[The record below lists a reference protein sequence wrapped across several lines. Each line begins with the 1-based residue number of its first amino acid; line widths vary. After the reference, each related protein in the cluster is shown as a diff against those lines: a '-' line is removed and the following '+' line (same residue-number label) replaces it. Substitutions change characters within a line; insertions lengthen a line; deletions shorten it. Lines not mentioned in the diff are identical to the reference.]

1 MGFCF
6 FRQFDSLQWLHIM
19 LLLLQIGNKSF
30 LDLYRWGGFIMAAAK
45 KNENNCLVYRGKP
58 LVRSG
63 NTLYYGDMK
72 DEYII
77 MLQIQNTKKDH
88 DIEVAENVMISLMR
102 TDESL
107 NPLERIV
114 KTGEKTGLYTALDI
128 ATVWLDR
135 ALTTK

>member
-1 MGFCF
+1 
-6 FRQFDSLQWLHIM
+6 
-19 LLLLQIGNKSF
+19 
-30 LDLYRWGGFIMAAAK
+30 MAAAK
-45 KNENNCLVYRGKP
+45 KNDRNYLVYRGKP

-63 NTLYYGDMK
+63 DTLYYGSMK

-77 MLQIQNTKKDH
+77 MLQILGTKKDH
-88 DIEVAENVMISLMR
+88 DLEVANRVMVTLMR

-114 KTGEKTGLYTALDI
+114 KTGEKNGLYSAIDI
-128 ATVWLDR
+128 ATIWLER